1 VDLEG
6 EGATAAVQRF
16 EGCLRCAAAGI
27 WVGVVQVPEEGDAF
41 AMLEVGD
48 QEVFDHVA
56 EGAGG
61 GRVLFGAEDD
71 PGQAGGGGM

>member
-1 VDLEG
+1 VDLQC
-6 EGATAAVQRF
+6 EGAAAAVQRF
-16 EGCLRCAAAGI
+16 ESRLGRAAAGI
-27 WVGVVQVPEEGDAF
+27 GVGVVQMPEEGDAF

-48 QEVFDHVA
+48 QQVFDHVA

-71 PGQAGGGGM
+71 PGQAGGGM

>member
-1 VDLEG
+1 VNLQC
-6 EGATAAVQRF
+6 EGAAAAVQRF
-16 EGCLRCAAAGI
+16 ESRLGRATAGI
-27 WVGVVQVPEEGDAF
+27 RVGVVQVPEEGDAF

-48 QEVFDHVA
+48 EEVFDYVA

-71 PGQAGGGGM
+71 PGEAGGGM